1 MLDSF
6 NSKPVRSTSL
16 WVVDRHKLCAP
27 WLLANNYC
35 LSPLL
40 PKWSWPPHELHN
52 KVATAWP
59 GAFHG
64 RFSRIRVRAKYTIA
78 SGR

>member
-1 MLDSF
+1 MVGPLDS
-6 NSKPVRSTSL
+6 KCVRSTSI
-16 WVVDRHKLCAP
+16 WVVDRHKLCAA
-27 WLLANNYC
+27 WLLANNYY
-35 LSPLL
+35 LSLL
-40 PKWSWPPHELHN
+40 QPKWSWSSHELHN

-64 RFSRIRVRAKYTIA
+64 RFSRLKARAKYTIV